1 MTQTDSRWK
10 KLFTAKDAKD
20 AKEVKY
26 KKRDGKT
33 KGNGIHGLSIIA
45 FSFFLCVLCG
55 SIFRRINHQEAT
67 MIKKSLLAVALF
79 AIAATAYSQEQFP
92 SRPLSMIVPYPPG
105 GFVDFTARPLAPALE
120 KILKQ
125 PLVVAN
131 RPGATGAVGIAA
143 AANAKPD
150 GYTVLMAASS
160 ISVIPEADK
169 LFDRKPAY
177 TLGQLAPIALIWTDP
192 VYLVVLSESPWKS
205 IKDLVAEATQRQGQL
220 SYSSSGIYG
229 ALHIPIEM
237 FLQAAKLKM
246 RHVPTNGG
254 GPAITALLGG
264 HVDMTTGG
272 PAALSVQI
280 KAGKL
285 RGLAGWGSKR
295 HELLPE
301 VPTLMELGYNIEYY
315 VWVGLFAPS
324 ATPDA
329 SMKVLRDAARKAVED
344 SDYKAA
350 MAKLSTPIHYLDA
363 PEFQKFWDSDA
374 KRLAE
379 VMKVI
384 GRVEEK
390 K

>member
-1 MTQTDSRWK
+1 
-10 KLFTAKDAKD
+10 
-20 AKEVKY
+20 
-26 KKRDGKT
+26 
-33 KGNGIHGLSIIA
+33 
-45 FSFFLCVLCG
+45 
-55 SIFRRINHQEAT
+55 
-67 MIKKSLLAVALF
+67 MIKKSLLAASLF
-79 AIAATAYSQEQFP
+79 AVAAAAFAQEQFP
-92 SRPLSMIVPYPPG
+92 SRPISMIVPYPPG
-105 GFVDFTARPLAPALE
+105 GFVDFTARPLAPAME
-120 KILKQ
+120 KFLKQ
-125 PLVVAN
+125 PVVIAN

-177 TLGQLAPIALIWTDP
+177 TLDQLAPIALIWTDP
-192 VYLVVLSESPWKS
+192 VYLVVRSESPWKS
-205 IKDLVAEATQRQGQL
+205 IKDLVADARQRQGQL
-220 SYSSSGIYG
+220 SFSSSGIYG
-229 ALHIPIEM
+229 ALHIPTEM

-295 HELLPE
+295 HELLPD

-344 SDYKAA
+344 PDYKAA

-363 PEFQKFWDSDA
+363 PEFQKFWDRDA
-374 KRLAE
+374 KLLAE